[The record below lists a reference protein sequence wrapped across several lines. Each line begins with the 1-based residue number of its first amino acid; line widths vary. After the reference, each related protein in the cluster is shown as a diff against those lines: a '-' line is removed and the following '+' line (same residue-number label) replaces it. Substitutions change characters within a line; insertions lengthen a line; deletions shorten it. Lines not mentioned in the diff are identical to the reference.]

1 MADLSRIRKR
11 FTVMAGVLGGIAAIA
26 TLYLVLP
33 FGQTSAELYKDLGD
47 TRDEFKRK
55 EVQVRPLRGLPDK
68 LVTTHG
74 DINDFYRDR
83 LPARQS
89 VVSEEIG
96 KIATANHV
104 TLSDVKYDNVETDIP
119 DLREVIVDAQLSGD
133 YANVAKFINA
143 VERNKTF
150 FMVDGLTLDEQKA
163 GAVRLQL
170 KMETYLRPSNIQGA
184 PEKPAGKTPKAG
196 NAKTGD

>member
-1 MADLSRIRKR
+1 MADLSKIRKR
-11 FTVMAGVLGGIAAIA
+11 FTVLAGVLGGVAAIA
-26 TLYLVLP
+26 ALYLVLP
-33 FGQTSAELYKDLGD
+33 LGQTSAELYKDLGD

-74 DINDFYRDR
+74 DINNFYRQR

-96 KIATANHV
+96 KIASASHV
-104 TLSDVKYDNVETDIP
+104 TLSDVHYDNVETDIP
-119 DLREVIVDAQLSGD
+119 NLREVIVDAQLSGD
-133 YANVAKFINA
+133 YDKVARFINA

-150 FMVDGLTLDEQKA
+150 FLVDGLTLDEQKA

-170 KMETYLRPSNIQGA
+170 RLETYLRPSDVESA
-184 PEKPAGKTPKAG
+184 PEKPAGKTPAAG

>member
-1 MADLSRIRKR
+1 MADLGKIRKR
-11 FTVMAGVLGGIAAIA
+11 FTVLAGVLGGVAAIA
-26 TLYLVLP
+26 ALYLVLP
-33 FGQTSAELYKDLGD
+33 LGQTSAELYKDLGD

-55 EVQVRPLRGLPDK
+55 EVEVKPLRGLPDK

-74 DINDFYRDR
+74 DINDFYRER

-89 VVSEEIG
+89 AVSQEIG
-96 KIATANHV
+96 KIASANHV

-119 DLREVIVDAQLSGD
+119 DLREVMVEAQLSGD

-150 FMVDGLTLDEQKA
+150 FLVDGLSLDDQKA
-163 GAVRLQL
+163 GAVKLQL
-170 KMETYLRPSNIQGA
+170 KMETYLRPSNVEGA
-184 PEKPAGKTPKAG
+184 PEKPAGKSPATG
-196 NAKTGD
+196 SAKTGD